1 MAVMAVH
8 GRLRLWPVVV
18 LMLSASVQTMAQTF
32 ESVAIPDSI
41 WTLMQGRSCPEGH
54 GADRQELRY
63 LRLSHYD
70 FDGRACVGE
79 MVCNR
84 LIADDLLHIFRLLYE
99 ARYPIAR
106 MRLIDEYG
114 ADDLRSMA
122 ANNTS
127 CFCYR
132 VVAGSSKLSR
142 HSLGMAVDVN
152 PLYNPCLYVRTGLVS
167 PPEGEGFA
175 RNRSTRKD
183 IPGKI
188 DHADLCYRLFKER
201 GFRWGG
207 DWRTLKD
214 YQHFEK

>member
-1 MAVMAVH
+1 MIGAVWQKM
-8 GRLRLWPVVV
+8 GLWFMLV
-18 LMLSASVQTMAQTF
+18 LMLVSVQAGAQIF
-32 ESVAIPDSI
+32 EIAEVPDSI
-41 WTLMQGRSCPEGH
+41 WDMMQGRSCPKGH
-54 GADRQELRY
+54 DVNRLELRY
-63 LRLSHYD
+63 LRLAHYD
-70 FDGRACVGE
+70 FDGGVRQGE
-79 MVCNR
+79 MICNR
-84 LIADDLLHIFRLLYE
+84 LIADDIVYIFRCLYE
-99 ARYPIAR
+99 ARYPIAC

-132 VVAGSSKLSR
+132 AVAGSKKLSR
-142 HSLGMAVDVN
+142 HSLGMAVDIN
-152 PLYNPCLYVRTGLVS
+152 PLYNPCLYVRSGKVVPS
-167 PPEGEGFA
+167 EGA
-175 RNRSTRKD
+175 AYASNRDKRRD

-188 DHADLCYRLFKER
+188 DHTDLCFRLFTER

>member
-1 MAVMAVH
+1 MIGTIVQNV
-8 GRLRLWPVVV
+8 RFCFVLV
-18 LMLSASVQTMAQTF
+18 LMVVSVQVVAQIF
-32 ESVAIPDSI
+32 EVAEVPDSI
-41 WTLMQGRSCPEGH
+41 WNMMQGHSCPEGH
-54 GADRQELRY
+54 DVNRHELRY
-63 LRLSHYD
+63 LHLAHYD
-70 FDGRACVGE
+70 FDGRVRQGE

-84 LIADDLLHIFRLLYE
+84 LIADDIVYIFRRLYE
-99 ARYPIAR
+99 SRYPIAC
-106 MRLIDEYG
+106 MRLIDEYE

-132 VVAGSSKLSR
+132 IVAGSKKLSR
-142 HSLGMAVDVN
+142 HSLGMAVDIN
-152 PLYNPCLYVRTGLVS
+152 PLYNPCLYVRSGKVVPS
-167 PPEGEGFA
+167 EGVAYA
-175 RNRSTRKD
+175 RDRDRRKD

-188 DHADLCYRLFKER
+188 DHDDLCFRLFTER